1 MSDRPSADRGET
13 EASRDSLQRA
23 VELNDGIVQLLAI
36 ARYSLD
42 SGDFGRTRE
51 AIDGSLEHARD
62 LMSALLASSGMQMR
76 PGDLRRRPVAEE
88 TQPAT
93 EDEER
98 A

>member
-1 MSDRPSADRGET
+1 MSERPSAGDGEQET
-13 EASRDSLQRA
+13 SGESLRRA

-42 SGDFGRTRE
+42 AGDSARARE

-62 LMSALLASSGMQMR
+62 LMSALLSTSGVQMR
-76 PGDLRRRPVAEE
+76 PGDLRREVPAAERS
-88 TQPAT
+88 AAG
-93 EDEER
+93 EEQGK